1 MLIGKLLPE
10 QNTTALDILRR
21 GVALF
26 VVTQV
31 LSSYLRGVLSS
42 ITSTSVWCP
51 SSSST
56 CSHADAILF
65 LEGGRIVERRH
76 TRRAVAERRSV
87 CQIGA
92 PPPLNH
98 PLPWRTVPMADP
110 ESIYNWRRLDERT
123 TTSGQ
128 PTEAQLADIH
138 ALGVRHI
145 VNLGLH
151 TSEKALPDEAASVSR
166 LGMTYIHIPV
176 DFQNPTDQ
184 DFEQFCS
191 AMERLK
197 DVPVHVHCI
206 ANYRVSAFFY
216 RYRRDVLGMDESQAR
231 ADMEAI
237 WRPEGAWAAFV
248 DG

>member
-1 MLIGKLLPE
+1 ML
-10 QNTTALDILRR
+10 
-21 GVALF
+21 
-26 VVTQV
+26 
-31 LSSYLRGVLSS
+31 
-42 ITSTSVWCP
+42 
-51 SSSST
+51 
-56 CSHADAILF
+56 
-65 LEGGRIVERRH
+65 
-76 TRRAVAERRSV
+76 
-87 CQIGA
+87 
-92 PPPLNH
+92 
-98 PLPWRTVPMADP
+98 DP
-110 ESIYNWRRLDERT
+110 EAIYNWRRLDDRI

-191 AMERLK
+191 AMRRLQ

-206 ANYRVSAFFY
+206 ANYRVSAFMY
-216 RYRRDVLGMDESQAR
+216 RYRRDVLGSDESQAR

-237 WRPEGAWAAFV
+237 WHPDGVWAHFV
-248 DG
+248 DA